1 MKIFFFIE
9 YKNNNFKNHIL
20 KNNFED
26 EFLLSFLGSD
36 GERSWSWMTHITF
49 SKRFGNFQPNI
60 LYTTYVL
67 QYHVLL
73 EYRKEKAKQAFLKKI
88 HNY

>member
-36 GERSWSWMTHITF
+36 GEEL
-49 SKRFGNFQPNI
+49 FQSDLGISNQ
-60 LYTTYVL
+60 TGR
-67 QYHVLL
+67 H
-73 EYRKEKAKQAFLKKI
+73 KNA
-88 HNY
+88 